1 MSSFRKDK
9 EPSFLDKVKGMSAVT
24 AVQALPAVAAYPA
37 LSSILSSPSVREST
51 KNPSP
56 LFKELERLYLSDS
69 RFGDTRSIAESVV
82 DSKPYSRQ
90 RFVKIFKPLER
101 PHVRLT
107 QKGTEIHNVGNLT
120 NFDSGILAHEM
131 GHAQKFT
138 EVSQKGQFAL
148 LKYIFRNRELRN
160 LGGLVGAATLGTLPL
175 LSDDAQNI
183 GAVGSS
189 ALIATVIPD
198 ELRASYRGS
207 KLLSEA
213 AKNTG
218 TKLSLLKRLSSFKGV
233 PRYVASTS
241 VPILG
246 LQAYRHFTKKSSLNN
261 RYYEGEGISG
271 YMNPWNVA
279 NPKRLYL
286 NRDNAVNLGIV
297 AGTGLAGRVV
307 GGIAG
312 TRIGRRIGEHNVA
325 AMKPKVPQSR
335 VTFGPA
341 VPMADNVNP
350 PALKGSVSYAVNRRV
365 IPKLKRGDRLI
376 RSIGRLGGSRGRMI
390 GTGLG
395 LTLGYLGLKRKERK
409 PSILDFNNWLKR

>member
-1 MSSFRKDK
+1 MSSFRKDN
-9 EPSFLDKVKGMSAVT
+9 EPSFLDKVKGVAASGAT
-24 AVQALPAVAAYPA
+24 ITALPLATNAH
-37 LSSILSSPSVREST
+37 SIASYVKNDYT
-51 KNPSP
+51 KAKTPSP
-56 LFKELERLYLSDS
+56 LYTELKRIFLTDGRFGELSSMSGSITSTKPNSWS
-69 RFGDTRSIAESVV
+69 RFAQALKEKN
-82 DSKPYSRQ
+82 KPYTAASGTINNIGEVNNFNTGALAHQMGRAQ
-90 RFVKIFKPLER
+90 RLQDVAGDNFLKRHKHLIKTR
-101 PHVRLT
+101 T
-107 QKGTEIHNVGNLT
+107 VGNLGK
-120 NFDSGILAHEM
+120 SL
-131 GHAQKFT
+131 
-138 EVSQKGQFAL
+138 
-148 LKYIFRNRELRN
+148 
-160 LGGLVGAATLGTLPL
+160 LPL
-175 LSDDAQNI
+175 LPFAFAASSDNTQNVAAL
-183 GAVGSS
+183 GTS
-189 ALIATVIPD
+189 ALLATHLPEEI
-198 ELRASYRGS
+198 RASRIGS

-218 TKLSLLKRLSSFKGV
+218 TKLSLLKRLSAFKGIPSRV
-233 PRYVASTS
+233 GLAATPL
-241 VPILG
+241 LG
-246 LQAYRHFTKKSSLNN
+246 LQAYRHFTKKSSLGN

-312 TRIGRRIGEHNVA
+312 NRVGRRIGEHNVA

>member
-1 MSSFRKDK
+1 MSSSRKDK
-9 EPSFLDKVKGMSAVT
+9 EPSFLDKVKGVAASGATMA
-24 AVQALPAVAAYPA
+24 ALPLSAAIPETISYVGNDYNK
-37 LSSILSSPSVREST
+37 IKT
-51 KNPSP
+51 PSP
-56 LFKELERLYLSDS
+56 LYNELKRMFLSEN
-69 RFGDTRSIAESVV
+69 RFGDSRVMADKVTSTRPKSLA
-82 DSKPYSRQ
+82 
-90 RFVKIFKPLER
+90 RFLQALDENNL
-101 PHVRLT
+101 PHTTLA
-107 QKGTEIHNVGNLT
+107 GDIHNTGELGNF
-120 NFDSGILAHEM
+120 NPGVLAHEM
-131 GHAQKFT
+131 GHAQRLQSTTGNNLLKRIKFVAKHRGVGNVGKNIAPLLPLVFAGT
-138 EVSQKGQFAL
+138 GENTQNVAALGTSAL
-148 LKYIFRNRELRN
+148 L
-160 LGGLVGAATLGTLPL
+160 ATHLPEE
-175 LSDDAQNI
+175 I
-183 GAVGSS
+183 
-189 ALIATVIPD
+189 
-198 ELRASYRGS
+198 RASRIGS

-218 TKLSLLKRLSSFKGV
+218 TKLSLLKKLAPYKGLSSYGLAAAA
-233 PRYVASTS
+233 PL
-241 VPILG
+241 LG
-246 LQAYRHFTKKSSLNN
+246 LQAYRHFTKKSSLKN

-279 NPKRLYL
+279 NPKRLYF
-286 NRDNAVNLGIV
+286 NRDNAANLGIV
-297 AGTGLAGRVV
+297 AGTGLAGRIV

-376 RSIGRLGGSRGRMI
+376 RSIRRLGGSRGRMI

-409 PSILDFNNWLKR
+409 PSIFDFNNWLKR